1 MNLAALFDYLII
13 DEAAQL
19 KEVESTIALQ
29 ITSVTHA
36 FFIGDPKKLLAIVIG
51 KVCFQWIF

>member
-29 ITSVTHA
+29 ITGVMHA
-36 FFIGDPKKLLAIVIG
+36 FFIGDPKQIIMICGLVISFWV
-51 KVCFQWIF
+51 K